1 MGKSLGLCELLK
13 QEYFAI
19 GHFTLTGG
27 CQLIRPSQITGLFF
41 ILIIVYPSTHLWSH
55 RWEKRINPLKGWQRC
70 EISNS

>member
-27 CQLIRPSQITGLFF
+27 CQLIRPSQITGL
-41 ILIIVYPSTHLWSH
+41 LSYH
-55 RWEKRINPLKGWQRC
+55 RSLPIHPPVVAQVGKTY
-70 EISNS
+70 